1 MRERRLGDLGEKKEI
16 DMKRYK
22 MIPILLLVAAD
33 ATAGAYKCPLPDG
46 SFSFQQQP
54 CTITTGDANRIDAK
68 PLPGTG
74 EGLRDGE
81 KELMLDYA
89 RRDLREAEL
98 RLMRAEMKLKGLYM
112 RRALER

>member
-1 MRERRLGDLGEKKEI
+1 MNKL
-16 DMKRYK
+16 
-22 MIPILLLVAAD
+22 PIFMLLVAVD
-33 ATAGAYKCPLPDG
+33 AAAGAYKCPLPDG

-54 CTITTGDANRIDAK
+54 CTITTGDENRIDAK

-98 RLMRAEMKLKGLYM
+98 RLMKAEIRLRGAYM
-112 RRALER
+112 RRALAR